1 MSIKEDIEKVQKK
14 VNAVEKKS
22 FAMEVLQYSK
32 QQQLQD
38 ANKRLF
44 VVWLVTFIAFIGLLG
59 YTIYLLNDIGT
70 IETTTQEVSQE
81 NTDGTNNFVGNDN
94 HRLEDMY
101 VVMNSLVNDYQSVVN
116 PEEVETYIKMAHAW
130 LDDVDG
136 KQNKVWWY
144 FVK

>member
-14 VNAVEKKS
+14 VNVIEEQS

-44 VVWLVTFIAFIGLLG
+44 IVWLVTFVAFIGLLG

-81 NTDGTNNFVGNDN
+81 NTDGTNNFVGNDGDIIN
-94 HRLEDMY
+94 
-101 VVMNSLVNDYQSVVN
+101 
-116 PEEVETYIKMAHAW
+116 
-130 LDDVDG
+130 G
-136 KQNKVWWY
+136 KTENKAN
-144 FVK
+144 